1 VKKNLFTLGIS
12 FTFLSVL
19 WAVLL
24 FYGLNMT
31 GYIKIAKPLPQWLMD
46 PVGFAIMHL
55 RSSLIFFIILFCLY
69 VYFVMKIRALLK
81 NPSAKPSQLFFFDRL
96 LNITISSFF
105 AVGVIWT
112 AVGMESALL
121 QALSG
126 FQTSSSP
133 GQANQPGALD
143 IMDRLVNGGLLI
155 ALSTT
160 IVGGGLG
167 YILRFLKVLFI
178 GPAWDEYI
186 INI

>member
-1 VKKNLFTLGIS
+1 MGIS
-12 FTFLSVL
+12 FIFLSII

-31 GYIKIAKPLPQWLMD
+31 GYIKIAKPLPQWIMN

-55 RSSLIFFIILFCLY
+55 RSSLIFFIILFCFY
-69 VYFVMKIRALLK
+69 VCFVMKIRSLLK
-81 NPSAKPSQLFFFDRL
+81 NPKAKPSQLFFFDRL

-126 FQTSSSP
+126 FQTSSSI
-133 GQANQPGALD
+133 GQATNQPGALD

-167 YILRFLKVLFI
+167 YILRFLKVLLI
-178 GPAWDEYI
+178 GPAWDEYV